1 MPFCSIFHY
10 ILFSDGFRKAILW
23 LFFSPFSS
31 LLKKRE
37 EEKEKLI
44 SKNRDQESCLSAQ
57 SFIIYYFQMVS
68 AWIGYNRRSTSDW
81 VWSDKSSGY
90 KYSNWFKEP
99 TEDDTQKCSKI
110 ASAQTDGMWRRFDCT
125 QKSGYICKV
134 RFIMN

>member
-1 MPFCSIFHY
+1 MPFCSI
-10 ILFSDGFRKAILW
+10 L
-23 LFFSPFSS
+23 
-31 LLKKRE
+31 
-37 EEKEKLI
+37 
-44 SKNRDQESCLSAQ
+44 
-57 SFIIYYFQMVS
+57 IIYYFQMVS

-134 RFIMN
+134 RFIID

>member
-1 MPFCSIFHY
+1 MTLV
-10 ILFSDGFRKAILW
+10 ILFHFLI
-23 LFFSPFSS
+23 
-31 LLKKRE
+31 KKRE
-37 EEKEKLI
+37 EENENKFAKI
-44 SKNRDQESCLSAQ
+44 VIK
-57 SFIIYYFQMVS
+57 IIINHFQMVS

-134 RFIMN
+134 RFIIDYYYIG